1 MSNQFNGTSEIEV
14 STPTGRSKQ
23 RPQRLRRNPEELE
36 EDLIARRIMRAAE
49 LSRPGY
55 EVAYDP
61 DQGVYRV
68 TAEDCSSR
76 VKKGRKRTQSSFEQS
91 TGRSGDDQLRFDSSS
106 RKLNFT
112 PGEPLSEASVSPT
125 HPAKRTAYG
134 RDYSKGDN
142 EHFVAGRSHARLLIS
157 GGTWPSYSGPKI
169 AQEGK
174 RAYRA
179 HIDEL
184 FGFLGVQFDAR
195 QLEFIRGI
203 GFEYCAQLAA
213 IEDQTS
219 ADRRWTTFKSGLK
232 SGNYTMAFSC
242 ISSIHYRIQELLKEA
257 ADTESE

>member
-1 MSNQFNGTSEIEV
+1 MDHGTPKKI
-14 STPTGRSKQ
+14 T
-23 RPQRLRRNPEELE
+23 RNHPPRVPADSDDERAFRGIL
-36 EDLIARRIMRAAE
+36 RAAE
-49 LSRPGY
+49 LSRPGI

-68 TAEDCSSR
+68 TQTEDCSNR
-76 VKKGRKRTQSSFEQS
+76 AKKGRKRTQSAITQS
-91 TGRSGDDQLRFDSSS
+91 IGGSGERDVRPQSS
-106 RKLNFT
+106 RRKLDFT
-112 PGEPLSEASVSPT
+112 AGESDGPTEISAT

-134 RDYSKGDN
+134 RDYSKGNN
-142 EHFVAGRSHARLLIS
+142 EQFVAGRSHARLLIS
-157 GGTWPSYSGPKI
+157 GGSWPSYSGPKI

-184 FGFLGVQFDAR
+184 FGFLGVQFTAD

-213 IEDQTS
+213 IEDQSS

-242 ISSIHYRIQELLKEA
+242 ISSIHYRIQELLKEV